1 MGAAV
6 LFTLII
12 LPILFSVAF
21 VMVLIIGRMNL
32 AASEPVDENTVEE
45 VYVSSPAILAFE
57 ELLGYMI

>member
-6 LFTLII
+6 LFTLFI

-57 ELLGYMI
+57 

>member
-32 AASEPVDENTVEE
+32 AASEPVYENADAE
-45 VYVSSPAILAFE
+45 VYASSPAALAFE
-57 ELLGYMI
+57 

>member
-45 VYVSSPAILAFE
+45 VYVSSPAAILAFE
-57 ELLGYMI
+57 

>member
-32 AASEPVDENTVEE
+32 AASEPVYENTVEE
-45 VYVSSPAILAFE
+45 VYVSSHAAILAFE
-57 ELLGYMI
+57 

>member
-21 VMVLIIGRMNL
+21 VMVSIIGRMNL

-57 ELLGYMI
+57 

>member
-32 AASEPVDENTVEE
+32 AASEPVSEYAVEE
-45 VYVSSPAILAFE
+45 SYVSTAILAFE
-57 ELLGYMI
+57 